1 MLAHTLILL
10 RRSRKSA
17 LQAIYEARRLNPCFS
32 YIYLWIEGHALFLMG
47 RDKEALVLLREM
59 VERSPLFERGR
70 LLLAA
75 VLGQLG
81 MDEDATWE
89 AEEILA
95 LRPDFYI
102 ATEKEQSLYKR
113 SQNFDRY
120 FEGLRNAGLP
130 A

>member
-1 MLAHTLILL
+1 
-10 RRSRKSA
+10 
-17 LQAIYEARRLNPCFS
+17 
-32 YIYLWIEGHALFLMG
+32 MG

-59 VERSPLFERGR
+59 VERNPLFERGR

-95 LRPDFYI
+95 LRPDFSI
-102 ATEKEQSLYKR
+102 ATEKEQAFYKR
-113 SQNFDRY
+113 SKNFDRY

>member
-1 MLAHTLILL
+1 
-10 RRSRKSA
+10 
-17 LQAIYEARRLNPCFS
+17 LNPRFS

-95 LRPDFYI
+95 LRPDFSI
-102 ATEKEQSLYKR
+102 ATEKEHATEKEQALYKR
-113 SQNFDRY
+113 SQNFHRY